1 MSETPIPESP
11 MPSSGSLSF
20 FQTWVDA
27 LTKPREETYAAIA
40 ASPNA
45 KAMTGYL
52 WVFLTSIVSSIITLV
67 VQGSTIRNQLGQA
80 GLGEQQFG
88 GGFGG
93 VALTVLCGTPLLA
106 ILTTVFFAIFV
117 AIVQWIAKMFG
128 GQGTNDQLA
137 YTLAAISAPYALVSS
152 LLVLLSA
159 IPFVGLCF
167 SIIAALGG
175 IYAIVLA
182 VMAVKAVNRFGWGPA
197 LGSYFI
203 PGLVVL
209 ILCCCL
215 AALVA
220 TVTGAALG
228 NVFSTLNQS
237 LVP

>member
-1 MSETPIPESP
+1 MSEAPMPESP
-11 MPSSGSLSF
+11 MTPTSPPSF

-27 LTKPREETYAAIA
+27 LTKPREETYAGIA

-52 WVFLTSIVSSIITLV
+52 WVFLTSIVSSLITLL
-67 VQGSTIRNQLGQA
+67 VQGSTIRSQLGQA

-88 GGFGG
+88 GGFGA
-93 VALTVLCGTPLLA
+93 VAVTLLCGTPIAAVLGA
-106 ILTTVFFAIFV
+106 VFFAIFA

-128 GQGTNDQLA
+128 GKGTNDQLA

-152 LLVLLSA
+152 VLILLSA

-167 SIIAALGG
+167 SVLAALGG

-182 VMAVKAVNRFGWGPA
+182 VMAVKAVNQFDWLPA
-197 LGSYFI
+197 IGSYFI
-203 PGLVVL
+203 PGLVVFL
-209 ILCCCL
+209 VCCCL
-215 AALVA
+215 SAVLA

-237 LVP
+237 LIP

>member
-1 MSETPIPESP
+1 MSEAPMPESP
-11 MPSSGSLSF
+11 MTPTSPPSF

-27 LTKPREETYAAIA
+27 LTKPREETYAGIA

-52 WVFLTSIVSSIITLV
+52 WVFLTSIVSSLITLL
-67 VQGSTIRNQLGQA
+67 VQGSTIRSQLGQA

-88 GGFGG
+88 GGFGA
-93 VALTVLCGTPLLA
+93 VAVTLLCGTPIAAVLGA
-106 ILTTVFFAIFV
+106 VFFAIFA

-128 GQGTNDQLA
+128 GKGTNDQLA

-152 LLVLLSA
+152 VLILLSA

-167 SIIAALGG
+167 SVLAALGG

-182 VMAVKAVNRFGWGPA
+182 VVAVKAVNQFDWLPA
-197 LGSYFI
+197 IGSYFI
-203 PGLVVL
+203 PGLVVFL
-209 ILCCCL
+209 VCCCL
-215 AALVA
+215 AAVLA

-237 LVP
+237 LIP

>member
-1 MSETPIPESP
+1 MSEAPMSETPI
-11 MPSSGSLSF
+11 MPSSPPSF

-52 WVFLTSIVSSIITLV
+52 WIFLTSIVSSLVSLLVQSSTLL
-67 VQGSTIRNQLGQA
+67 RELGRA
-80 GLGEQQFG
+80 GVGADQFRGVGATAIAAVCGAPLG
-88 GGFGG
+88 
-93 VALTVLCGTPLLA
+93 A
-106 ILTTVFFAIFV
+106 ILGAVFFAIFV

-128 GQGTNDQLA
+128 GKGTNDQLA

-152 LLVLLSA
+152 ALILLSA
-159 IPFVGLCF
+159 IPFVGICF
-167 SIIAALGG
+167 TVIAALGG

-182 VMAVKAVNRFGWGPA
+182 VMAVKAVNEFGWGPA

-215 AALVA
+215 AAVVA
-220 TVTGAALG
+220 AVSGAALG

-237 LVP
+237 LLP